1 MKSLLLI
8 IFLANLTIVFSQK
21 DGNPFNL
28 PPHLIKEHTIKSISE
43 YNGDGAKVE
52 YAIYDQTGN
61 QIYHE
66 EEDRIIQSELEYDEK
81 GHLKKEVVIGL
92 EHEVLLKKRPIYN
105 DLGKIDSIIYELPVA
120 MYYSGFVEKYSYDK
134 DGRIKTINVYSVP
147 EHRLMFQHDYRYA
160 SGFRNQL
167 LEIRTF
173 VEEAEGSIT
182 FYTEKF
188 TYYRNGNVKK
198 TSQLTP
204 KGDIIA
210 INYFD
215 DKGRLISEVM
225 LPFYTTPSSSMY
237 DADFYSEALDKVQT
251 PLTPFI
257 ICRNLNR
264 ENYQGTELFQIDHE
278 YDKGKLLKST
288 KRINYQEGDYL
299 VSTDTYKYNDQNKL
313 AERVTISTN
322 NQDTSTVRF
331 SYDPTQRY
339 IHLSEKTR
347 SYLVVRKEA
356 DPESSSE
363 ELIIEAF
370 LSSWECKTLID
381 FDSISNTVTKK
392 RFCLDDENQYPSEPE
407 QITVA
412 NFDSSGR
419 QLKEDTFFGANKA
432 SKNTTFIY
440 ADNGDLVIYE
450 NNGQYWKYVYNAN
463 DSTLV
468 RQECYKDSLYEM
480 LAYHYTYNYDDF
492 GNYTI
497 NLVYE
502 NGTKVSPF
510 APVFQKY
517 DSAGRVLKKEWIA
530 VEEYSARTISFTYAD
545 HGLCI
550 ESIFSQWGEDEIT
563 RYEYEFY

>member
-8 IFLANLTIVFSQK
+8 IFLANLTIVFSQN

-28 PPHLIKEHTIKSISE
+28 PPHLIKEHTIKSISK
-43 YNGDGAKVE
+43 YDGDDEQVE
-52 YAIYDQTGN
+52 HAIYDQTGN
-61 QIYHE
+61 QLYHE
-66 EEDRIIQSELEYDEK
+66 EDDRIVQFELDYNEK
-81 GHLKKEVVIGL
+81 GQLNEEVAIGFQRYL
-92 EHEVLLKKRPIYN
+92 LLKKRPIYN
-105 DLGKIDSIIYELPVA
+105 ELGQIDSIIYELPIPP
-120 MYYSGFVEKYSYDK
+120 YYSGFSEKYIYHS
-134 DGRIKTINVYSVP
+134 DGRIKMICVYDTPGNSF
-147 EHRLMFQHDYRYA
+147 MFQHEYQYA
-160 SGFRNQL
+160 SGFKNQL
-167 LEIRTF
+167 IEIRT
-173 VEEAEGSIT
+173 VVDNEDETIT
-182 FYTEKF
+182 LFTKKF
-188 TYYRNGNVKK
+188 TYYKNGNVKK

-237 DADFYSEALDKVQT
+237 DANFYSEALDKVQT

-257 ICRNLNR
+257 ICKNLNR

-278 YDKGKLLKST
+278 YDKGKLLKSA

-347 SYLVVRKEA
+347 SYLVVRKETN
-356 DPESSSE
+356 PENSSE
-363 ELIIEAF
+363 VLVIEAF
-370 LSSWECKTLID
+370 SNFWECKTTTD

-419 QLKEDTFFGANKA
+419 QLNEDTFFGANKA
-432 SKNTTFIY
+432 SKNTTFTY
-440 ADNGDLVIYE
+440 ADNGDLVLYE
-450 NNGQYWKYVYNAN
+450 NNGQYWKYVYNSN

-497 NLVYE
+497 ELFYE

-510 APVFQKY
+510 APVLQKY

-530 VEEYSARTISFTYAD
+530 VEEYNARTISFTYGD

-550 ESIFSQWGEDEIT
+550 ESIFSQWREDELT